1 MIRIRLHKTSDIP
14 YRVIWLNNP
23 NVNQYI
29 GEFSGKK
36 TTLAKQKVWFNK
48 YLKDKN
54 KKFFTISYGK
64 IPIGFMGLSRIDKIN
79 RNADAFIAIG
89 DDKYRGKGFGKI
101 AMQYL
106 VKFGFKKLGL
116 HKICLGVFEKNK
128 PAINLYKKL
137 GFVTE
142 GILKDDVFFAGEY
155 HSQIL
160 MAIFSKE
167 VAIKTKK

>member
-1 MIRIRLHKTSDIP
+1 MIEIRPHRISDIP

-29 GEFSGKK
+29 GQCLDQK
-36 TTLAKQKVWFNK
+36 TTFAKQKVWFNK

-54 KKFFTISYGK
+54 KKFFTMSYGK
-64 IPIGFMGLSRIDKIN
+64 IPIGFMGLSRIDKTN
-79 RNADAFIAIG
+79 RNADVFIAIG
-89 DDKYRGKGFGKI
+89 DDKYRGKGFGEI

-106 VKFGFKKLGL
+106 IKFGFKKLGL
-116 HKICLGVFEKNK
+116 HKISLGVFEKNK

-137 GFVTE
+137 GFVIE
-142 GILKDDVFFAGEY
+142 GTLKDDVFFAGEY
-155 HSQIL
+155 HNQIL
-160 MAIFSKE
+160 MAIFNKK

>member
-1 MIRIRLHKTSDIP
+1 MIEIRSHRISDIP

-29 GEFSGKK
+29 GEFSGQK
-36 TTLAKQKVWFNK
+36 TTLAKQKAWFNK

-79 RNADAFIAIG
+79 HNADAFIAIG

-116 HKICLGVFEKNK
+116 HKISLGVFEKNK
-128 PAINLYKKL
+128 PAVKLYKKL

-155 HSQIL
+155 HNQIL

-167 VAIKTKK
+167 VALKIKK